1 MNLKAISQWLN
12 KDVKPSTAEN
22 TFIPLERLKIA
33 KTIYPDGK
41 KRMSLNGRDEW
52 YGLSEISI
60 LAKISKNNNK

>member
-12 KDVKPSTAEN
+12 KDVKLSTAEN

-41 KRMSLNGRDEW
+41 KRMSLNGVDEW
-52 YGLSEISI
+52 YGMS
-60 LAKISKNNNK
+60 SKSNFKKSK

>member
-22 TFIPLERLKIA
+22 TFIPLNTLKIA

-41 KRMSLNGRDEW
+41 KRMSLNGKDEW

-60 LAKISKNNNK
+60 LARISKNNNK